1 MRARRRRRRP
11 EGRARLLSIRPSC
24 VLVVDGGVDLPAGL
38 AEAHGI
44 YVVPLLVHFGDQ
56 TYRSSI
62 DITAR
67 QFFRRLR
74 ERGEFPTTSQPSA
87 GEYLEAYRRAA
98 ESGLPI
104 LSIHIS
110 SGLSGSFRSARTARE
125 MLPELDITQVDSG
138 TLSGEMGLQVLVA
151 ADLAEN
157 GVPVPE
163 IVASLRDLYQKSRLY
178 FTIDKLD
185 YLRRGGRIGRVAG
198 AVGGLLGIRPIVT
211 VDKAT
216 GTYVPVGK
224 ARSFRKAIDEMA
236 EQVIRD
242 VGEGGQVSLA
252 LLEGD
257 CPAEA
262 ERLIARLEG
271 RLDVVWLRRIHV
283 NPSLGS
289 HTGPD
294 ALGVAYYPG
303 VLPILSLSQV
313 AD

>member
-1 MRARRRRRRP
+1 
-11 EGRARLLSIRPSC
+11 
-24 VLVVDGGVDLPAGL
+24 VDLPAGL
-38 AEAHGI
+38 AEAYEIH
-44 YVVPLLVHFGDQ
+44 VVPLLIHFGDR
-56 TYRSSI
+56 TYRSNI
-62 DITAR
+62 DITAQ

-87 GEYLEAYRRAA
+87 GEYLEVYRRAA
-98 ESGLPI
+98 EKGLPI

-110 SGLSGSFRSARTARE
+110 SGLSGSYNAARAARE
-125 MLPELDITQVDSG
+125 MLPQLDITLVNSW

-151 ADLAEN
+151 ADLAQN

-163 IVASLRDLYQKSRLY
+163 IVSTLADLYLKSKLY
-178 FTIDKLD
+178 FTIDRLD
-185 YLRRGGRIGRVAG
+185 YLRKGGRIGRVAG

-211 VDKAT
+211 VEKST

-224 ARSFRKAIDEMA
+224 ARSFRKAIDEIA

-252 LLEGD
+252 ILEGD

-262 ERLIARLEG
+262 ERLIARLED
-271 RLDVVWLRRIHV
+271 RLDVVWLRRLHV